1 MNYEKK
7 YIKYNQKY
15 INIKPQIGRGIY
27 KQDAEEIKIMSFNI
41 LVDAPIWKK
50 YTEMKTKKENFIYW
64 NFRKNLI
71 IKIQ

>member
-27 KQDAEEIKIMSFNI
+27 KQDAEEIKIMSF
-41 LVDAPIWKK
+41 
-50 YTEMKTKKENFIYW
+50 IY
-64 NFRKNLI
+64 FS
-71 IKIQ
+71 